1 MAQPGIRE
9 ALYLGGVDFDRGPA
23 SVVPSWL
30 KAQTRDRARDGTLY
44 VDSLQ
49 PEDGYPVLMAKLD
62 LSLSWESMCADDILR
77 VNRMIAKGGPFDVC
91 VWQYI
96 SEAFYVASGVTL
108 AGSLLRRNALTAHPD
123 PPTNAATNYP
133 VIATRGSGASFTAT
147 LGTPSSAGVTPW
159 TSAVTSAGE
168 TVTIDYV
175 PVFRMYVAEGQE
187 SFTQPHRQ
195 GQTLRLE
202 EM

>member
-9 ALYLGGVDFDRGPA
+9 AIYLGGVDFDRGPA
-23 SVVPSWL
+23 SVVPEWL

-49 PEDGYPVLMAKLD
+49 PEAGYPVLMSKLG
-62 LSLSWESMCADDILR
+62 LSLSWDSMCADDILR
-77 VNRMIAKGGPFDVC
+77 VNRMIAKGGPLDAC
-91 VWQYI
+91 YWKYHT
-96 SEAFYVASGVTL
+96 EAFYVASGATL
-108 AGSLLRRNALTAHPD
+108 AGYLLRRNALTTVSPL
-123 PPTNAATNYP
+123 PTGAATNYP
-133 VIATRGSGASFTAT
+133 IVATRGSGAPFAVT
-147 LGTPSSAGVTPW
+147 LGTPTSAGVTPW

-187 SFTQPHRQ
+187 SFAQPHRQ